1 MNLILSLPASK
12 CAHQHYWSMLT
23 SLCFIMQKR
32 KYCTPAKVTES
43 NDHSSAIWNASPQ
56 PQLSGALQRHWIRVI
71 KYKTISPMHSAA
83 PRSQR
88 AHFPVPAAAGGSV
101 PLERREQFPVTSL
114 RKQNYQKFH
123 FFPQWQIPRNWVS
136 RRQLHAIH
144 KKIIHK
150 GQKWGNLNF
159 LRQIKCVESR
169 FTFDWWREMLPSDRR
184 SHWCEYTCMIKYGAN
199 AARTII
205 HRCVAGLFIQLT
217 RESWGE
223 RTAPIGSCAS
233 CVWVWHFMSS
243 GFSWVTVRPT
253 GAVIIHFFFIHLDR
267 PRLYRNRT
275 KEKAPM
281 NSVFLAH

>member
-1 MNLILSLPASK
+1 
-12 CAHQHYWSMLT
+12 
-23 SLCFIMQKR
+23 MQKR
-32 KYCTPAKVTES
+32 KYSTPSAKVTES

-144 KKIIHK
+144 KKIIHN

-159 LRQIKCVESR
+159 PTQIDCVESR

-205 HRCVAGLFIQLT
+205 HRCVAAWLVSL
-217 RESWGE
+217 
-223 RTAPIGSCAS
+223 
-233 CVWVWHFMSS
+233 
-243 GFSWVTVRPT
+243 FSWREKVEASARLRSAPAPLVCECDISCQV
-253 GAVIIHFFFIHLDR
+253 AILEWLCAQLELLLYIFFFIHLDR

-275 KEKAPM
+275 VEKAPM